1 MKEGLKLKT
10 RVISAIVLIIIVVSC
25 FVLSPITRA
34 LFIAAAMIMAIWEMC
49 RAIGM
54 KDIKCA
60 AWILY
65 AYAALASVGI
75 YFKADYAS
83 AEKLFFLAIFALLT
97 AGVVKKDI
105 RGQGALASLA
115 VLVYPVVPFL
125 IILNL
130 ALRPDWVPIFAVGC
144 ISTWACDA
152 FALFGGKWFGKHKL
166 APEVSPKKTI
176 EGSATGA
183 IAATFFGGIVYFAL
197 KSNYDVS
204 LLSCMF
210 TSLVCSSFGQVG
222 DLAASLV
229 KRMCGVK
236 DYSNL
241 IPGHGGVMDR
251 VDSLLFSIPVAFFLL
266 SI

>member
-1 MKEGLKLKT
+1 MKT

-25 FVLSPITRA
+25 FLLSPITRA
-34 LFIAAAMIMAIWEMC
+34 LLVTAAMIMAIWEMC

-60 AWILY
+60 AWVLY
-65 AYAALASVGI
+65 AYAAIASLGI
-75 YFKADYAS
+75 YFKADYSSLQA
-83 AEKLFFLAIFALLT
+83 LFFLAIFALLT

-105 RGQGALASLA
+105 RGPGALASLA

-183 IAATFFGGIVYFAL
+183 IAATLFGGIVYFAL
-197 KSNYDVS
+197 KANYDVS
-204 LLSCMF
+204 ILSCMF
-210 TSLVCSSFGQVG
+210 TAFVCSSFGQVG

-251 VDSLLFSIPVAFFLL
+251 VDSLLFSIPVAFFCLG
-266 SI
+266 I